1 MQTEKPT
8 KSPIAVR
15 VYFWILASHLLLAFI
30 LLPAAMLA
38 QTSGNAP
45 VLGKSVPGQSAAG
58 IEGTLSTA
66 VNYVGNVIGPLTSGA
81 FFLHAVYANHQ
92 GRGALKS
99 VITGV
104 GVLGVSQATR
114 LAEYF
119 VNTGSAGI
127 TS

>member
-1 MQTEKPT
+1 MRVEKPN
-8 KSPIAVR
+8 KSPLATRI
-15 VYFWILASHLLLAFI
+15 YFWVLAAHLLLAFV

-38 QTSGNAP
+38 QQSGNQP
-45 VLGKSVPGQSAAG
+45 VMGAAVQGQSAAG
-58 IEGTLSTA
+58 IEGT
-66 VNYVGNVIGPLTSGA
+66 VENGINYVSNVIGPLTSGG

-99 VITGV
+99 VITGI

-119 VNTGSAGI
+119 VQSGQAGVH
-127 TS
+127 